1 MLKLVEIPFS
11 LPPEGQFSP
20 SMGSV
25 FHGALMERIPAE
37 MAERLHEITLRPYSQ
52 YLYYDKR
59 ARQCLWRL
67 GFLTEETAARLLEA
81 IAAPGDLFLRQKG
94 YAVKLGEPRGVK
106 ETDYDAL
113 ADGIFQNAEAPR
125 GARLDFLT
133 TASFRQGGVYVIWP
147 EMALVFQSLQNRW
160 NAFSPKMKIDAPEL
174 GRQLA
179 ENCRVVSYRLES
191 RPFSVEGQNIHGFS
205 GSLRLRFTGNDMTR
219 RLMGL
224 LISLAPFSGVGVK
237 TALGRGAAGAKI
249 W

>member
-1 MLKLVEIPFS
+1 MLKLAEIPFA
-11 LPPEGQFSP
+11 LPPERQFSP

-25 FHGALMERIPAE
+25 FHGALMERLPEGLA
-37 MAERLHEITLRPYSQ
+37 ARLHESALRPYSQ
-52 YLYYDKR
+52 YLFYDKR
-59 ARQCLWRL
+59 ARRCLWRL
-67 GFLTEETAARLLEA
+67 GFLTEEAAARLLDA
-81 IAAPGDLFLRQKG
+81 IAAPGALFLKQKG
-94 YAVKLGEPRGVK
+94 YAVKLGEPRTVA
-106 ETDYDAL
+106 ETDYGAI
-113 ADGIFQNAEAPR
+113 ADGIFQNADAPR

-133 TASFRQGGVYVIWP
+133 VASFRQGGVYVLWP
-147 EMALVFQSLQNRW
+147 DLALIFQSLQNRW

-237 TALGRGAAGAKI
+237 TALGMGAAGAKI